1 MPPTRYF
8 KHRIILYLKPK
19 KRKQT
24 KPELNKVKDLEAKIK
39 WLEKENEILRM
50 KAIKQMDKNVFD
62 LVIAEIKQIRK
73 RISGIGSGKLYELIK
88 PFFFSRQLKIGRGK
102 LHQLMK
108 KESLLVK
115 RKHYKVVTTQSDHN
129 YKKYPNRVKDFIP
142 MGTKQLWESDH
153 DLYSGG
159 SWFCV
164 FIVDYGCFFSE
175 NCGLGFTTHFEG
187 KRSRGGFE
195 NGFANS

>member
-8 KHRIILYLKPK
+8 KHRIIPYLKPK

-24 KPELNKVKDLEAKIK
+24 KLELNKVKDLEAKIK

-88 PFFFSRQLKIGRGK
+88 PFFFPVS
-102 LHQLMK
+102 
-108 KESLLVK
+108 
-115 RKHYKVVTTQSDHN
+115 
-129 YKKYPNRVKDFIP
+129 
-142 MGTKQLWESDH
+142 
-153 DLYSGG
+153 
-159 SWFCV
+159 
-164 FIVDYGCFFSE
+164 
-175 NCGLGFTTHFEG
+175 
-187 KRSRGGFE
+187 
-195 NGFANS
+195 